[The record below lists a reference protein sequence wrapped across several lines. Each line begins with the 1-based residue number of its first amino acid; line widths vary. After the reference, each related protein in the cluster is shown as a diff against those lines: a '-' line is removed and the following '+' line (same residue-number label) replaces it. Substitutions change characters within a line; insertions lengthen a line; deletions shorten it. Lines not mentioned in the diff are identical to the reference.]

1 MALRQHA
8 STLVDLYLVVRGPG
22 PLHIQFDGLSYN
34 SFRSFTSLK
43 TLSIHPSDFI
53 RHRWDFEQTDP
64 EDAIEDTL
72 PKSLEA
78 FKVIEWSTT
87 MKRSLLGLGE
97 AATQG
102 DLPNLKLLEIQC
114 HGLNKKALAN
124 HVDWIK
130 KDLQDFNGNSIAFP
144 LQISAYAGDEL
155 NPSERSLLQVWNV

>member
-1 MALRQHA
+1 MALKQHS
-8 STLVDLYLVVRGPG
+8 STLVDLYLLIRGYD
-22 PLHIQFDGLSYN
+22 PLRAPFDDLAYD

-43 TLSIHPSDFI
+43 TLSIHPSDCI
-53 RHRWDFEQTDP
+53 RHRWDFEQTDT

-87 MKRSLLGLGE
+87 MKRGLLRLGE

-102 DLPNLKLLEIQC
+102 DHPNLKLLEVQC

-130 KDLQDFNGNSIAFP
+130 KDLQDFNGDSIAFP
-144 LQISAYAGDEL
+144 LQISAYAGNEL
-155 NPSERSLLQVWNV
+155 NPSERSLLHVWNV